1 MFTLVNSDGN
11 LIMFRCCECDET
23 IFLEKHQL
31 KTITPDYVILDD
43 NTEITCEKCGISHP
57 KSEKFISLEP
67 QYISCDFQT
76 APESNLPFWMT
87 RDITTEELMRT
98 IIFD

>member
-1 MFTLVNSDGN
+1 MFMLTNSDGRF
-11 LIMFRCCECDET
+11 IMLRCCECDET
-23 IFLEKHQL
+23 RFLEKHHF
-31 KTITPDYVILDD
+31 KTITSDYVILDD
-43 NTEITCEKCGISHP
+43 NTEIRCEKCGITHP
-57 KSEKFISLEP
+57 ESDRYIALESQISYNTP
-67 QYISCDFQT
+67 QT